1 MFNSRTNFIFHTE
14 TSNIDSILF
23 SIYRDDGLNILKNG
37 KVDQPALQQHMES
50 LHPNLTWDLN
60 VEKEGGYLDLFL
72 MIKDGK
78 IEFKLFTKTPPLY
91 LNKISCHDPKI
102 FKSIPKGVS

>member
-1 MFNSRTNFIFHTE
+1 MGTIVKRHIE

-23 SIYRDDGLNILKNG
+23 SLYRDDGLDILKNG
-37 KVDQPALQQHMES
+37 KVDKPALQQHMDS
-50 LHPNLTWDLN
+50 LHSNLTWNLN

-78 IEFKLFTKTPPLY
+78 I
-91 LNKISCHDPKI
+91 
-102 FKSIPKGVS
+102 